1 MLYSEFV
8 ERTGVTVDAKE
19 YAAIEEVYYNFDG
32 DKDEFCAWWCKGNES
47 RIKAAKEQQRKE
59 REEGEKIDKFL
70 NTLHKSATAKSG
82 KLFWSDELES
92 AYGLITNDFISNF
105 AEKAK
110 LDEHEILR
118 LAKKCFDYAC
128 LSYRQRSICY
138 AIAFRTRVKDI
149 NAF

>member
-47 RIKAAKEQQRKE
+47 RVNAAKEKAKE
-59 REEGEKIDKFL
+59 AQEKGEKVDRFL
-70 NTLHKSATAKSG
+70 NTLYKSATAKSG

-92 AYGLITNDFISNF
+92 AYGLITNEFVAAF
-105 AEKAK
+105 AKKANIEINELTK
-110 LDEHEILR
+110 LAR
-118 LAKKCFDYAC
+118 KCFDYAC
-128 LSYRQRSICY
+128 LSYRQKTICY
-138 AIAFRTRVKDI
+138 AIAYRTRVNDI

>member
-19 YAAIEEVYYNFDG
+19 YEAIEEIYYNFDG
-32 DKDEFCAWWCKGNES
+32 DKDAFCAWWCKGNES
-47 RIKAAKEQQRKE
+47 RIKTAKEQQRKE
-59 REEGEKIDKFL
+59 REEGEKVDRFL
-70 NTLHKSATAKSG
+70 NTLYKSATAKSG

-92 AYGLITNDFISNF
+92 AYGLITNDFIYNF
-105 AEKAK
+105 AKKAK
-110 LDEHEILR
+110 LDEHEILK

-128 LSYRQRSICY
+128 LSYRQKTICY
-138 AIAFRTRVKDI
+138 AIAYRTRVNDI